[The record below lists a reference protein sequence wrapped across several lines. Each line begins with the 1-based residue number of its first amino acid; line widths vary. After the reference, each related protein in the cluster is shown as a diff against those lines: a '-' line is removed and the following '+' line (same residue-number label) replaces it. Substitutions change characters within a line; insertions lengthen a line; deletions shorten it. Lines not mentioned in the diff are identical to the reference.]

1 MALNADVALASLRGP
16 NAVASVRRLGPAS
29 IDGAASTQY
38 VVTFAPF
45 RVCAPHQPPAFVTQ
59 RPTDIWVGSA
69 GRLLQVRSTSYFSG
83 RLPRDEKLPAAFGV
97 FPQAPMTT
105 VATLTFA
112 AFGSPVH
119 VVAPPAS
126 ALAPRGESSFALGDG
141 SSSRLPFLTDALL
154 LPPVPRS
161 AARSSNPAHKV
172 HVTPRH
178 RAGGRDM
185 TVTLVTG
192 ANKGLGYET
201 ARRLLAQGHTVYVG
215 ARNAELGEAA
225 ASELGGQ
232 FVQLDV
238 TADESVEAALGLI
251 DEREGRLDVL
261 VNNAGI
267 SATGEVTG
275 PVALR
280 VFDTNAVGLIR
291 VTQAALPLLEKSE
304 NPVVVNVSSALGSFW
319 AVTNPERRQFH
330 FPSIIYGASKA
341 AVSMLTVQYA
351 KTFPEIKFNA
361 VEPGFTA
368 TDLTPFSG
376 AGQPVETGAE
386 VIVRM
391 ATIGKDGP
399 SGTFH
404 ENEDELAW

>member
-1 MALNADVALASLRGP
+1 
-16 NAVASVRRLGPAS
+16 
-29 IDGAASTQY
+29 
-38 VVTFAPF
+38 
-45 RVCAPHQPPAFVTQ
+45 
-59 RPTDIWVGSA
+59 
-69 GRLLQVRSTSYFSG
+69 
-83 RLPRDEKLPAAFGV
+83 
-97 FPQAPMTT
+97 
-105 VATLTFA
+105 
-112 AFGSPVH
+112 
-119 VVAPPAS
+119 
-126 ALAPRGESSFALGDG
+126 
-141 SSSRLPFLTDALL
+141 
-154 LPPVPRS
+154 
-161 AARSSNPAHKV
+161 
-172 HVTPRH
+172 
-178 RAGGRDM
+178 M
-185 TVTLVTG
+185 TVTLITG

-201 ARRLLAQGHTVYVG
+201 ARRLLAEGHTVYVG
-215 ARNAELGEAA
+215 ARSTELGRAA

-238 TADESVEAALGLI
+238 TDDRSVEAALGII

-267 SATGEVTG
+267 SATGDVNG

-291 VTQAALPLLEKSE
+291 VTQAALPLLQKSE

-330 FPSIIYGASKA
+330 FPSIMYGASKA

-351 KTFPEIKFNA
+351 KTFPEIRCNA

-376 AGQPVETGAE
+376 AGQPVEKGAE

-399 SGTFH
+399 TGTFQ
-404 ENEDELAW
+404 EYEDELAW